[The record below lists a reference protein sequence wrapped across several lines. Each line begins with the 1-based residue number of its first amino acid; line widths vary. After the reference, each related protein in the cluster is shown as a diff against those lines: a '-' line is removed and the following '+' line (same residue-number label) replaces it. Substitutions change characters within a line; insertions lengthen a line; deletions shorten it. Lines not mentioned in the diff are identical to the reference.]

1 MKLSISLFLAAAT
14 AANAFA
20 PTPVGTRNS
29 MRLHTTRP
37 DTTQYVAAA
46 LQASKTYGATSKE
59 AQIAWETVE
68 EMSSS
73 DNSSAYS
80 GGANFEYGEKMAE
93 LSRLIETDAP
103 KLDKIK
109 NLASEITAIKLANPQ
124 RIAGA
129 DSPLLRKALETA
141 KQATEE
147 FGVESSQA
155 KLAWE
160 DVEEIASASNDNAMG
175 TNLIDECLVEQI
187 EACEGLEELTR
198 VLNLGT
204 EDGSRYSG

>member
-1 MKLSISLFLAAAT
+1 
-14 AANAFA
+14 
-20 PTPVGTRNS
+20 V
-29 MRLHTTRP
+29 RP

-46 LQASKTYGATSKE
+46 LDASKTFGATSKE

-68 EMSSS
+68 EMASS
-73 DNSSAYS
+73 DNSSAYT
-80 GGANFEYGEKMAE
+80 GGTSSEYSQKVAE
-93 LSRLIETDAP
+93 LTRMIDSGNAP
-103 KLDKIK
+103 KLDAIK
-109 NLASEITAIKLANPQ
+109 NLASEIAAIKLANPD

-129 DSPLLRKALETA
+129 DSPLLREALAIAKA
-141 KQATEE
+141 ATEE

-160 DVEEIASASNDNAMG
+160 NVEEIASASSAPAFG

-198 VLNLGT
+198 VLNL
-204 EDGSRYSG
+204 DSKGSRYSG